1 MPNNVVNAANLGA
14 FTTMQTFVFRYVKRF
29 VTNKVFMEEA
39 TYDARVYPW
48 PVADVKIFIA
58 CGSLQYDIDKL
69 LQLLVGIANL

>member
-1 MPNNVVNAANLGA
+1 
-14 FTTMQTFVFRYVKRF
+14 
-29 VTNKVFMEEA
+29 MEEA
-39 TYDARVYPW
+39 TYDAGVYPW